1 MNKKIAFLCFG
12 VVFGFALSRV
22 GASDY
27 NLIYRMFT
35 GEDLKLAFVIGSA
48 IITAAIG
55 MKVLMALGGKTID
68 KQPIKISKKAL
79 SKNNAIGG
87 ALFGIGWGISGAC
100 PGTVLAQIGEGKLLG
115 IASLLGMVAGT
126 YLFAVLAEKN
136 KSLS

>member
-12 VVFGFALSRV
+12 VVFGFTLSRV

-35 GEDLKLAFVIGSA
+35 GEDFKLAFVIGSA

-68 KQPIKISKKAL
+68 GQPVKVSKKAL
-79 SKNNAIGG
+79 NKNNAIGG

-115 IASLLGMVAGT
+115 IASLIGMVAGT
-126 YLFAVLAEKN
+126 YLFALLAEKN
-136 KSLS
+136 KNLS

>member
-12 VVFGFALSRV
+12 LVFGFTLSRV

-68 KQPIKISKKAL
+68 GQPVKVSKKAL
-79 SKNNAIGG
+79 NKNNAIGG

-115 IASLLGMVAGT
+115 IASLIGMVAGT
-126 YLFAVLAEKN
+126 YLFALLAEKN
-136 KSLS
+136 KNLS

>member
-12 VVFGFALSRV
+12 LVFGFTLSRV

-68 KQPIKISKKAL
+68 GQPVKVMKKAL
-79 SKNNAIGG
+79 NKNNAIGG

-126 YLFAVLAEKN
+126 YIFALLAEKN